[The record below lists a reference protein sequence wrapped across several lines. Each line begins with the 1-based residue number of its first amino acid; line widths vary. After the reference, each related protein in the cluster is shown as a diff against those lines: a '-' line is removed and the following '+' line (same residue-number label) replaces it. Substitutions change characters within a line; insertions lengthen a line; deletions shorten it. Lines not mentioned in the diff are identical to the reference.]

1 MARRRYIVA
10 RSMTNTNAATSST
23 AATTH
28 NAQFVEGLQQNLPD
42 YGKPNMTGAERGL
55 YGSIRPTWEIYPGE

>member
-10 RSMTNTNAATSST
+10 RSMTNTDAATT
-23 AATTH
+23 AATH
-28 NAQFVEGLQQNLPD
+28 KAQFVEGLQQNLPD
-42 YGKPNMTGAERGL
+42 YGKPTMTGAERGL